1 MGAEF
6 HMDEI
11 PEGVGLAEAFRQV
24 QDRAAYMHGHA
35 GYTGTI
41 AEADGFKVVT
51 HPPFDTLKEAE
62 EWACNVAEKWGPA
75 LVVTVKPGKQYF
87 MGWYSS

>member
-1 MGAEF
+1 MGAYFTVDAVPASKEVKAAF
-6 HMDEI
+6 HE
-11 PEGVGLAEAFRQV
+11 V
-24 QDRAAYMHGHA
+24 QEQARWDHGHA